1 VLPRRLFLRAS
12 SFLQLAAFCL
22 LVSVYFLQPL
32 VTGPLAIMSAQ
43 SGGRLGWSPSF
54 WFLGL
59 FQQLIGS
66 PALDGLAKRA
76 WMGLAIV
83 LCVTAAAYMLSY
95 LRTLRKIVE
104 EPDIVAGSGRAHW
117 LPRFG
122 SALNTAVVQFSLRS
136 LLRSRQHR
144 VILAFYAGIGF
155 AVAILFLKSPL
166 AQKQFG
172 DVAAADAWS
181 HVSVPML
188 ASTIVLL
195 GFWVTGVRVV
205 FAMPLDLRANW
216 VFRVTPVRGELA
228 SLAARRRALL
238 VLGVLPPWVLL
249 TGLLLALWPWRG
261 ALGHSAVLGL
271 LGIIAAEIGLHG
283 AQKLPFTC
291 SYLPGKS
298 NFHLTFWL
306 CVGLIVQIIDGGAQ
320 LEIRALRAA
329 RGFAFMIALL
339 VVIAIAARWWTSA
352 AAKSEETD
360 LRFEEVPVP
369 AIFALE
375 IHKDG
380 VVPLA

>member
-1 VLPRRLFLRAS
+1 
-12 SFLQLAAFCL
+12 
-22 LVSVYFLQPL
+22 
-32 VTGPLAIMSAQ
+32 
-43 SGGRLGWSPSF
+43 
-54 WFLGL
+54 
-59 FQQLIGS
+59 
-66 PALDGLAKRA
+66 
-76 WMGLAIV
+76 
-83 LCVTAAAYMLSY
+83 
-95 LRTLRKIVE
+95 
-104 EPDIVAGSGRAHW
+104 
-117 LPRFG
+117 
-122 SALNTAVVQFSLRS
+122 
-136 LLRSRQHR
+136 
-144 VILAFYAGIGF
+144 
-155 AVAILFLKSPL
+155 
-166 AQKQFG
+166 
-172 DVAAADAWS
+172 
-181 HVSVPML
+181 
-188 ASTIVLL
+188 
-195 GFWVTGVRVV
+195 
-205 FAMPLDLRANW
+205 
-216 VFRVTPVRGELA
+216 
-228 SLAARRRALL
+228 
-238 VLGVLPPWVLL
+238 
-249 TGLLLALWPWRG
+249 
-261 ALGHSAVLGL
+261 VLGL